1 MHTPSQNK
9 KVQRSRLLE
18 NDERRRLLL
27 DGGRRRWRSCSPSR
41 ARSRSIVLS
50 IVLTWHIVYAIPPIV
65 VVVVGSVSSPIP
77 FIRYAPRREMYA
89 SSSPLLSNATNKAK
103 KKRGDRLSPSPSLP
117 PPATGLRRL
126 EDESVAAV
134 FGHLSRLFLSAF
146 LFLAV
151 ERIPLLS
158 VIDERAM
165 IGLSPPFFLFL
176 LLLSLSF
183 FPRPFFPLFSRREQ
197 IRRAREYKQT
207 NGVRRYTAEIG
218 ELKSIRKRRFI
229 DCCARARDSVR
240 PSVHSAS
247 YLDINLSIA
256 EISAR
261 YYRWLTFVCAIGS
274 RDSRRPITVGTGN
287 GGGRGGEKYRAVG

>member
-1 MHTPSQNK
+1 
-9 KVQRSRLLE
+9 
-18 NDERRRLLL
+18 
-27 DGGRRRWRSCSPSR
+27 
-41 ARSRSIVLS
+41 
-50 IVLTWHIVYAIPPIV
+50 
-65 VVVVGSVSSPIP
+65 
-77 FIRYAPRREMYA
+77 MYA

-103 KKRGDRLSPSPSLP
+103 KKRGDRLSASPSLP

-151 ERIPLLS
+151 ERIPFLS

-197 IRRAREYKQT
+197 IRRAREYKQI
-207 NGVRRYTAEIG
+207 NGIRRYTAEIG

-261 YYRWLTFVCAIGS
+261 YYRWLAFVCAIGS

>member
-183 FPRPFFPLFSRREQ
+183 SLALFFLSFHAANKYAGHAS
-197 IRRAREYKQT
+197 T
-207 NGVRRYTAEIG
+207 N
-218 ELKSIRKRRFI
+218 K
-229 DCCARARDSVR
+229 
-240 PSVHSAS
+240 
-247 YLDINLSIA
+247 
-256 EISAR
+256 
-261 YYRWLTFVCAIGS
+261 
-274 RDSRRPITVGTGN
+274 
-287 GGGRGGEKYRAVG
+287 